1 MWKAMSCEYVRVTY
15 HASLVNYYLK
25 IRYPREL
32 TIELR
37 YGVSGRDRMSFLYM
51 NQLFAMAEDVGLNSS
66 ELDSTFDPKMLR
78 ARRIAIWGLY
88 ISTM

>member
-1 MWKAMSCEYVRVTY
+1 MWEAMSDKYVRVTY
-15 HASLVNYYLK
+15 HAYLVKCHLK
-25 IRYPREL
+25 KSCLREL
-32 TIELR
+32 ILDLR

-51 NQLFAMAEDVGLNSS
+51 NQLFAMAEDVGLNNS